1 MNYQRTAMNEEL
13 KARLKHVA
21 RLEAE
26 DYGAAPEDHASH
38 QAAEAIEQLER
49 QLAERD
55 AEIAKYRDAP
65 VVAVKLTWGGLELKD
80 VYSTLPKGTQLIV
93 KPVENK

>member
-1 MNYQRTAMNEEL
+1 MYEEL

-55 AEIAKYRDAP
+55 AEIAKYFEQSGIGGDCLAESIRSGEWRKF
-65 VVAVKLTWGGLELKD
+65 VKE
-80 VYSTLPKGTQLIV
+80 V
-93 KPVENK
+93 